1 MNTDDTAKVASE
13 APSEA
18 PSAPA
23 ESPRRGGGR
32 DNVHAKA
39 AVTHGAH
46 SAELTAPIRERHLEA
61 LRERFPNADLT
72 IVGLQATRL
81 AQMEL
86 VGVWLDSKGGPIRN
100 RRTGTIFGAADYWSK
115 LASAFER
122 THERLE
128 AQAAAS
134 GNGAAATLQ
143 QIEAEYAA
151 GNGGDDGG
159 E

>member
-1 MNTDDTAKVASE
+1 MNTEDTSVVAAE

-18 PSAPA
+18 PIAPA

-32 DNVHAKA
+32 DNVHPLA
-39 AVTHGAH
+39 ATTHGAH
-46 SAELTAPIRERHLEA
+46 RAELVAPIRERHLEA
-61 LRERFPNADLT
+61 LRERFPTADVT
-72 IVGLQATRL
+72 VIGLQATRL

-115 LASAFER
+115 LASAYER
-122 THERLE
+122 QHERLE